1 MGHSPKMIEAML
13 DEQEVKLNKYIGA
26 WCNIEWKVKS
36 DTFSGAFKEAIDEL
50 KKEHVYIHFGD
61 FSDFDEDEDHIFFF
75 CEDEEELKNLDRE
88 DFKILNYKLV
98 EEK

>member
-1 MGHSPKMIEAML
+1 MEIEL
-13 DEQEVKLNKYIGA
+13 DLPNYLYDKPDGYYADDIIKNRDEI
-26 WCNIEWKVKS
+26 
-36 DTFSGAFKEAIDEL
+36 IDEL

-98 EEK
+98 GLIGE

>member
-1 MGHSPKMIEAML
+1 MSKDTWESLAEMGHSPKMIEAML

-26 WCNIEWKVKS
+26 WCNIEWK
-36 DTFSGAFKEAIDEL
+36 DEL
-50 KKEHVYIHFGD
+50 KKERVYIHFGD
-61 FSDFDEDEDHIFFF
+61 SSDFDEDEDHVFFF
-75 CEDEEELKNLDRE
+75 CEDEEELKNLDQE